1 MFLFSG
7 IQHKVVSITDPCGP
21 SGTDSDLDLLVVSEE
36 TKGGGLIVD
45 AKREENNLHTLDV
58 FQIDLVGEEATDLS
72 QDLNAEGKISSS
84 ASRVRTLGTLIK
96 EPNFPKQPGRSYIIG
111 MAGGIAS
118 GKSAVV
124 KRLEKLG
131 AVTINCDKLGHETY
145 LPGRTAYNKIV
156 ENFGKEVLTE
166 DGFIDRKKLGPIVF
180 NDKSKLEL
188 LNCIVWPEIRKL
200 RNEII
205 ENIENEQGGSQ
216 QVIIFEGAILFE
228 AGWDRDANE
237 VWCCLT
243 PTLEAIKRIQDRD
256 GLPEQAALKRLN
268 SQMTNKERV
277 SKSHVVIS
285 TQWETEF
292 TQKQVE
298 KAWELLQQRLELS
311 KETHVSNL

>member
-1 MFLFSG
+1 M
-7 IQHKVVSITDPCGP
+7 
-21 SGTDSDLDLLVVSEE
+21 
-36 TKGGGLIVD
+36 
-45 AKREENNLHTLDV
+45 
-58 FQIDLVGEEATDLS
+58 
-72 QDLNAEGKISSS
+72 
-84 ASRVRTLGTLIK
+84 
-96 EPNFPKQPGRSYIIG
+96 
-111 MAGGIAS
+111 
-118 GKSAVV
+118 
-124 KRLEKLG
+124 
-131 AVTINCDKLGHETY
+131 
-145 LPGRTAYNKIV
+145 
-156 ENFGKEVLTE
+156 
-166 DGFIDRKKLGPIVF
+166 
-180 NDKSKLEL
+180 
-188 LNCIVWPEIRKL
+188 
-200 RNEII
+200 
-205 ENIENEQGGSQ
+205 
-216 QVIIFEGAILFE
+216 FE